1 MQAIKKYLLKQAP
14 AVALAA
20 VLAIGAPLLCF
31 GEETSGRGAGG
42 AQAAQTESA
51 GTEGAGA
58 GKKSEKAAGAEAAGT
73 EGTAAGEKSESPSAT
88 GVSGENSREY
98 LDAFLDALEEGD
110 SEAAFSLVI
119 PEYQERE
126 AFDSGFSQLQEIW
139 QGEGE
144 YTAALLDTGTVEDK
158 ESGRTADAFLYE
170 VKKGERTFQVSL
182 AVETDEGGRTG
193 VASFTM
199 QRADKP
205 VGTIDTFRE
214 FSPLQWLVLAIAAA
228 EVLFTLFTLRDCLRK
243 RPRLWG
249 LWGFLI
255 VMFYGGIQVMISQ
268 AGTNAGVFLRA
279 FSPLKYLTYPG
290 GEQYLILSLPLGA
303 AIYWWVVGSRGGRR
317 K

>member
-20 VLAIGAPLLCF
+20 VLAFGAPLLCF
-31 GEETSGRGAGG
+31 GEETSGRGADR
-42 AQAAQTESA
+42 AEAAQTGTA
-51 GTEGAGA
+51 GTEEAAA
-58 GKKSEKAAGAEAAGT
+58 GK
-73 EGTAAGEKSESPSAT
+73 EGESPSVAEA
-88 GVSGENSREY
+88 SGEDSRKY
-98 LDAFLDALEEGD
+98 LDAFLAALEEGD
-110 SEAAFSLVI
+110 SEAAFGLVL

-126 AFDSGFSQLQEIW
+126 AFDSGFAQLEEIW

-182 AVETDEGGRTG
+182 AVETDKEGRTG

-255 VMFYGGIQVMISQ
+255 VMFYGGIQVMITQ

-279 FSPLKYLTYPG
+279 FSPIKYLTYPG

-303 AIYWWVVGSRGGRR
+303 AIYWWAVGSREGRR